1 MKKGDEDVNITV
13 KEAAKLMGVSPQ
25 FVRIQMQRN
34 LLPIGSV
41 KKNPQ
46 GKCRYYISPKLFE
59 EYTGIK
65 LDEKKEN
72 IEPTKSE
79 NSL

>member
-1 MKKGDEDVNITV
+1 MNIKV
-13 KEAAKLMGVSPQ
+13 SEAAKLMGKSEQ
-25 FVRIQMQRN
+25 FVRIQMQRG

-41 KKNPQ
+41 KQNAN
-46 GKCRYYISPKLFE
+46 GKYSYYISPKLFE

-65 LDEKKEN
+65 IDTKKEN
-72 IEPTKSE
+72 IKPTKSE

>member
-1 MKKGDEDVNITV
+1 MSKGGENMNISV
-13 KEAAKLMGVSPQ
+13 KEAAKLMGVSPA
-25 FVRIQMQRN
+25 FVRWQMKHGE
-34 LLPIGSV
+34 LPIGSV

-65 LDEKKEN
+65 VTKKEN

-79 NSL
+79 HSL

>member
-1 MKKGDEDVNITV
+1 MKGDENVNITV
-13 KEAAKLMGVSPQ
+13 KEAAKLMGVSPA
-25 FVRIQMQRN
+25 FVRWQMKHGE
-34 LLPIGSV
+34 LPIGSV

-65 LDEKKEN
+65 VEKKEN

-79 NSL
+79 HSL

>member
-1 MKKGDEDVNITV
+1 MKKGDE
-13 KEAAKLMGVSPQ
+13 
-25 FVRIQMQRN
+25 
-34 LLPIGSV
+34 SV

-65 LDEKKEN
+65 IEKKEN
-72 IEPTKSE
+72 IEATNSE

>member
-1 MKKGDEDVNITV
+1 MNITV

-59 EYTGIK
+59 KYTGIK
-65 LDEKKEN
+65 IEKKEN
-72 IEPTKSE
+72 IEATNSE
-79 NSL
+79 HSL

>member
-1 MKKGDEDVNITV
+1 MNLKVA
-13 KEAAKLMGVSPQ
+13 EAARLMGVSPQ

-65 LDEKKEN
+65 VEKKEN

>member
-1 MKKGDEDVNITV
+1 MRKGGEKVNITV
-13 KEAAKLMGVSPQ
+13 KEAAKLMGVSPA
-25 FVRIQMQRN
+25 FVRWQMKHGE
-34 LLPIGSV
+34 LPIGSV

-65 LDEKKEN
+65 VEKKEN

-79 NSL
+79 HSL

>member
-1 MKKGDEDVNITV
+1 MNLKVA
-13 KEAAKLMGVSPQ
+13 EAARLMGVSPQ

-65 LDEKKEN
+65 VEKKEN

-79 NSL
+79 HSL

>member
-1 MKKGDEDVNITV
+1 MNITV

-25 FVRIQMQRN
+25 FVRVQMQRN
-34 LLPIGSV
+34 LLPIGCV

-65 LDEKKEN
+65 KKKKKEN
-72 IEPTKSE
+72 TQATNSE

>member
-1 MKKGDEDVNITV
+1 MNISI
-13 KEAAKLMGVSPQ
+13 KEASELMGKSPQ
-25 FVRIQMQRN
+25 YIRIGLQRGI
-34 LLPIGSV
+34 LPIGNAIL
-41 KKNPQ
+41 NPG
-46 GKCRYYISPKLFE
+46 GKYTYYISPKLFE

-65 LDEKKEN
+65 VQKKEN

>member
-1 MKKGDEDVNITV
+1 MNLKVA
-13 KEAAKLMGVSPQ
+13 EAARLMGVSPQ

-65 LDEKKEN
+65 VEKKEN
-72 IEPTKSE
+72 IEPTKSD

>member
-1 MKKGDEDVNITV
+1 MNITV

-25 FVRIQMQRN
+25 FVRVQMQRN
-34 LLPIGSV
+34 LLPIGCV

-72 IEPTKSE
+72 TQATNSE

>member
-1 MKKGDEDVNITV
+1 MSKGGENVNITV

-65 LDEKKEN
+65 VEKKEN